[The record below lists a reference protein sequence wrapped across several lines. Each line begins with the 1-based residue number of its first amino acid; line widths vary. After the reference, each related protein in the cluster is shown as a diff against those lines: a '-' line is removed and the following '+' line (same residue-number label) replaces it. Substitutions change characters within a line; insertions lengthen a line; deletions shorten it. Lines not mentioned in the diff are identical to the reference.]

1 MDKAW
6 HRREVDGRTLDSG
19 LGWVPLLDRDSGHLI
34 HGFCEDCAHGLEHA
48 MHWMLPRT
56 TNRHPSA
63 IHPPSTII
71 VIITIIFVV
80 NWKPIHHRITALEP
94 APSTP
99 SVPRA
104 SYLLYDHHQ
113 HQPRAPAAAR
123 PPFGFPGSPAPASI
137 ILPPPQWSLA
147 PNASLSCSL
156 LAAVSV
162 SLDIRG
168 SPHIGLS
175 RWPL

>member
-1 MDKAW
+1 
-6 HRREVDGRTLDSG
+6 
-19 LGWVPLLDRDSGHLI
+19 
-34 HGFCEDCAHGLEHA
+34 
-48 MHWMLPRT
+48 MHWMPPRT
-56 TNRHPSA
+56 TIRH
-63 IHPPSTII
+63 PSTII
-71 VIITIIFVV
+71 VITIIFVV
-80 NWKPIHHRITALEP
+80 NWKPIHRITALEP

-156 LAAVSV
+156 LLAAVSV
-162 SLDIRG
+162 SLDVRG
-168 SPHIGLS
+168 SPHLGLS